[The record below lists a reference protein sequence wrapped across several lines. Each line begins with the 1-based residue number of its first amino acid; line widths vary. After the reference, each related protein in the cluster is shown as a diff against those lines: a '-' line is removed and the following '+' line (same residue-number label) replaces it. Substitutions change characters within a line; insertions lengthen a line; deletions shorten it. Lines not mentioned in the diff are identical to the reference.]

1 VNSNIGDFGI
11 WTGPILLV
19 FTEFQKIRPVFI
31 ILVQTRSSRTGSVP
45 RPFLVFHFFFFR
57 SASVRSGFSH
67 WCPGAGPDPDF
78 SHAALPFSFSRVPC
92 LLLRAACKNLCFDLV
107 PVLVLPLFFLAWNFA
122 AIAGALPNQCFFLFA
137 AVRCSHDKVRY

>member
-1 VNSNIGDFGI
+1 VNSNFDDFGI

-31 ILVQTRSSRTGSVP
+31 TLVQTRSSRTGSVP

-57 SASVRSGFSH
+57 SASVRSG
-67 WCPGAGPDPDF
+67 PDF
-78 SHAALPFSFSRVPC
+78 SHAALPFSFSRLPF